1 MPELNVGSLL
11 PPYRSLAKKRREL
24 AELEEST
31 KLLRNQVKA
40 KKQNIATLEDLLR
53 EANRTREKELRK
65 LKMKTGDASEPRPAI
80 LHFFIAGPEGLCVE
94 FTQKAETT
102 IAQLHK
108 EARKAFI
115 SKRDVDVSYDVDSV
129 DLRLV
134 FKGKLLLPEQTIEE
148 CEIREGD
155 TIMAML
161 VERKRPAEPAATV
174 QPAPAPLQ
182 SGMDTEAFAKQ
193 MFELMA
199 KTNQEQLREVVQ
211 DIK

>member
-1 MPELNVGSLL
+1 LNVKVTFLI
-11 PPYRSLAKKRREL
+11 RSLSKKRREL

-65 LKMKTGDASEPRPAI
+65 LKMKGNAEPVRAAI
-80 LHFFIAGPEGLCVE
+80 VRFFIAGPEGLCVE
-94 FTQKAETT
+94 FVQKSETE
-102 IAQLHK
+102 IAQLLK
-108 EARKAFI
+108 EAKKAFI
-115 SKRDVDVSYDVDSV
+115 SRRDVDASYDVNMV

-134 FKGKLLLPEQTIEE
+134 FKGKLLLPEQTIED
-148 CEIREGD
+148 CDIREGD

-161 VERKRPAEPAATV
+161 VERKKPAETPALLTAA
-174 QPAPAPLQ
+174 APAPVSAPAL
-182 SGMDTEAFAKQ
+182 DTERFAQQ

-199 KTNQEQLREVVQ
+199 KTNQEQMREVVQ